1 MENHP
6 LLELLRQHGRD
17 IKDLTK
23 WRRRLK
29 EWRDQSY
36 LWRKEKF
43 RSVDNRLDAL
53 EKRMADAGESISL
66 LQITSELQSQR
77 LPDLSKSGIQY
88 VVDGQWVQYFNEEE
102 ELKGLPEEVAAPTL
116 WRNVMVDTLYDT
128 MIERDHLATAL
139 SARDRAIHE
148 ATSWMGKY
156 TPISTRIEAIRNL
169 PSLVKAAEALQTNGV
184 HEIVNRL
191 RWDDVDRSDLADY
204 LQSMAGQ
211 ARDALAPVKAEG

>member
-23 WRRRLK
+23 WRRRLE